1 VSGRVLGPRAV
12 PIASDAV
19 LLVALFG
26 ASAFI
31 AKSQLA
37 ALEPELIGAAV
48 LIDLVLTSA
57 LCHWIIGVRRG
68 GLPAW
73 TTVPVA
79 AAGLA
84 ISRLVLPSTVGDA
97 GILPLAALV
106 AVEGAT
112 ALVMLTRVPI
122 ILNAFR
128 SARAGGAG
136 RLIALEAGLMALGP
150 HMAPLARWVR
160 LELEVWG
167 FFVFGWYLLSR
178 VPRRMTAFTHHKDA
192 GWSAIAGVLAML
204 LVVEGAVVHL
214 WLAHSGPAAA
224 MWIALGL
231 HVYGFVWVVGDAL
244 ALCVN
249 RTHLLSGHN
258 GAEAILELQVG
269 IRARGRFP
277 ISSVV
282 EVRTGTWDAV
292 GPDEQLIR
300 VSGPANVKL
309 TFGHAVE
316 FRRMLGAPV
325 ETKAMLL
332 QVDDPVRFEQ
342 ALTAI
347 GRRADHRA
355 VEVIAL

>member
-1 VSGRVLGPRAV
+1 VSGRVLELRAV
-12 PIASDAV
+12 PIASDGA

-31 AKSQLA
+31 AKSQLT
-37 ALEPELIGAAV
+37 ALAPELIGSAV

-57 LCHWIIGVRRG
+57 ICHWTIGVRLG

-84 ISRLVLPSTVGDA
+84 ISRTILPSGVGDA
-97 GILPLAALV
+97 GTLPLAALV

-112 ALVMLTRVPI
+112 LLLMVTRVAT
-122 ILNAFR
+122 ILGAFR
-128 SARAGGAG
+128 AARATGAG
-136 RLIALEAGLMALGP
+136 RLCALEAGLVALGP

-167 FFVFGWYLLSR
+167 FFLFGWSLQAR
-178 VPRRMTAFTHHKDA
+178 VPRLATAFSHHKDA
-192 GWSAIAGVLAML
+192 GWSAIAGVFAVL

-214 WLAHSGPAAA
+214 WLAHTGHAAA
-224 MWIALGL
+224 MWIALAL
-231 HVYGFVWVVGDAL
+231 HVYGFVWIVGDAL

-249 RTHLLSGHN
+249 RTCLLSGQN
-258 GAEAILELQVG
+258 GAEPILELRVG

-277 ISSVV
+277 ILSVV

-292 GPDEQLIR
+292 GPDEELVR
-300 VSGPANVKL
+300 VSGSANVKL
-309 TFGHAVE
+309 VFQRPVE
-316 FRRMLGAPV
+316 FKRMLGAPV
-325 ETKAMLL
+325 ETRGLLL
-332 QVDDPVRFEQ
+332 QVDDPDRFERE
-342 ALTAI
+342 LTAI
-347 GRRADHRA
+347 LTAR
-355 VEVIAL
+355 